1 MGFFLNNTNNSII
14 SGVLNGMNAEIIGM
28 ITRYEDEYGPI
39 DIYMTGG
46 DALYFD
52 IPQKNNIFAVKNLT
66 ILGAVE
72 IYKINAL

>member
-1 MGFFLNNTNNSII
+1 
-14 SGVLNGMNAEIIGM
+14 MNAEIISM

-52 IPQKNNIFAVKNLT
+52 IPQKNNIFENKTLS
-66 ILGAVE
+66 
-72 IYKINAL
+72 